1 MIVVAFVD
9 PSVRVLPTLSKI
21 FVVRFPKT
29 DKVLDIVPVVACKA
43 FAEIP
48 TVKVSK
54 TLAVS
59 AVALLRYK
67 ASASS
72 KVSDVELEKKSGL
85 KSIPL
90 KLGLGAV
97 FVSAINYT

>member
-1 MIVVAFVD
+1 MVVAFVA
-9 PSVRVLPTLSKI
+9 PSVSVVLTLSIEFEVRVPKHSKE
-21 FVVRFPKT
+21 VVM
-29 DKVLDIVPVVACKA
+29 VAVVACSA
-43 FAEIP
+43 FAKIP

-67 ASASS
+67 ASASES
-72 KVSDVELEKKSGL
+72 VNEVELVKKSGL

>member
-1 MIVVAFVD
+1 VIVVAFPLPKV
-9 PSVRVLPTLSKI
+9 SVVPTLSKK
-21 FVVRFPKT
+21 FVVRLPKT
-29 DKVLDIVPVVACKA
+29 DNVLDIVPVDACRA
-43 FAEIP
+43 LAEIP
-48 TVKVSK
+48 TVNVSK

-59 AVALLRYK
+59 ATVLLRYK
-67 ASASS
+67 ASASES
-72 KVSDVELEKKSGL
+72 VNEVELVKKSGL